1 MTAKLIMTLD
11 GAILKEYPISK
22 DSVSIG
28 RRHGNDIQI
37 NDMTIS
43 GRHALLTTLGAD
55 TFVEDLGTTNGTLVN
70 GNYVNKLLLM
80 HGDIIQVGAHQFTY
94 FTQEDVEYEP
104 TMFIKAEMD
113 ETRMIDA
120 NKPLS
125 EDMKGMPLGAAKL
138 LNGPCV
144 NVVME
149 MRKPFNTI
157 GYKGKTLAMISRG
170 MEGYSISVFKDKS
183 GISGDALPL
192 INGEPITEH
201 SQKLNEHDIIEIS
214 GFQMEFI
221 YVH

>member
-11 GAILKEYPISK
+11 GAILKEFPITK
-22 DSVSIG
+22 ESVSIG

-43 GRHALLTTLGAD
+43 GRHALLTTLGVD

-113 ETRMIDA
+113 ATRMIDA
-120 NKPLS
+120 NKPVS

-157 GYKGKTLAMISRG
+157 GYKGRTLAMIARG
-170 MEGYSISVFKDKS
+170 MEGYSISVFQDKS
-183 GISGDALPL
+183 GISGTALPL

-221 YVH
+221 HVH